1 MDNNNT
7 FRKFCQDE
15 ALFMQL
21 LKDEYAKRHYMNI
34 RLEVEVD
41 KEWNI
46 VYSCVVADDINP
58 REKYLYCEV

>member
-21 LKDEYAKRHYMNI
+21 LNDEYAKRHYMNI

-46 VYSCVVADDINP
+46 VYSCVCYDEINP
-58 REKYLYCEV
+58 EEKYLYCEV